1 MSKNVKLLSQVGD
14 DQVSQV
20 YLISQTGKRFPVPF
34 KVLQISNVLNNT
46 NPEEENDIRIPD
58 VSTKVLEKIIEFCI
72 KYQEDPMKK
81 ISKPLRSMT
90 LDDEVGPWYA
100 NFINVEKEMLFEITN
115 AANFMQIDP
124 LIELTCAKIASLI
137 QVS

>member
-1 MSKNVKLLSQVGD
+1 MSKNVNLLSQVGD

-34 KVLQISNVLNNT
+34 KTLQISNFLNNT
-46 NPEEENDIRIPD
+46 NPEEEEDIRIPG

-72 KYQEDPMKK
+72 KYQEEPMRK
-81 ISKPLRSMT
+81 ISKPVRS

-100 NFINVEKEMLFEITN
+100 NFINVENEMLFEITK
-115 AANFMQIDP
+115 AANFMQIGP
-124 LIELTCAKIASLI
+124 LVDLTCAKIASLI

>member
-1 MSKNVKLLSQVGD
+1 MSKNVNLLSQEGTLF
-14 DQVSQV
+14 Q
-20 YLISQTGKRFPVPF
+20 VPF
-34 KVLQISNVLNNT
+34 KALQISNLLNNIY
-46 NPEEENDIRIPD
+46 PEQKKDIRIPGTQQNIRIPG
-58 VSTKVLEKIIEFCI
+58 VSTKVLEKIIEFCT

-100 NFINVEKEMLFEITN
+100 NFINVEKEMIFEITE